1 MNQASFLFH
10 DYETFG
16 ADPKLD
22 RPAQFAAIR
31 TNADFEPIDEPV
43 SILMKP
49 VLDCLPDP
57 VSCLITGLTPQRAEQ
72 EGLDEPAFFAEVHQQ
87 MITPRTCTLG
97 FNSIRFD
104 DEFTRHG
111 FFRNFY
117 EPYAREWQGGNSR
130 FDLLDLT
137 RMCYALRPEGIEWPE
152 HAPGKPSFKLEH
164 LARANR
170 LTHSHA
176 HEALS
181 DVEAT
186 IGLCRLI
193 RTHQPR
199 LFDFLFELRDKRRA
213 GALLDWAKRTPVLH
227 SSSRI
232 PAERGATTIVIPLAQ
247 HPVLPNGVIVFDL
260 MSDPTDLLDLD
271 IDDIRDRVFV
281 DRNALP
287 EDVSRIPLKV
297 VHLNKAPALA
307 PLSVLNGVNT
317 HRIGLDPDRCARHAL
332 RLQAAEVSLASKVRD
347 VFAPLADYPKQDA
360 EAALY
365 DGFLAQAD
373 QALLPKIRRAAPE
386 ALQELAQGLKDARL
400 KELVFRFRARHAA
413 YTLSPAEAST
423 WQRFLNTRLYDA
435 PDRPER
441 SLPARLTQ
449 IAAMRHNPE
458 LRPQDVPILDA
469 VEQWLRALPNRLGL
483 SAEPISTPALD

>member
-1 MNQASFLFH
+1 MTEPSFLFH

-22 RPAQFAAIR
+22 RPAQFAAWR

-57 VSCLITGLTPQRAEQ
+57 VSCLITGLTPQRALR
-72 EGLDEPAFFAEVHQQ
+72 EGLDEPAFFAEIHQQ
-87 MITPRTCTLG
+87 MMVAKTCTLG

-111 FFRNFY
+111 LWRNFY
-117 EPYAREWQGGNSR
+117 DPYAREWQGGNSR
-130 FDLLDLT
+130 FDLLDVA
-137 RMCYALRPEGIEWPE
+137 RMCYALRPQGIAWPE

-164 LARANR
+164 LAAANQ
-170 LTHSHA
+170 LTHTHA

-193 RTHQPR
+193 RQHQPR

-232 PAERGATTIVIPLAQ
+232 PAERGATSMVIPLAQ

-260 MSDPTDLLDLD
+260 MTDPGELLELD
-271 IDDIRDRVFV
+271 AEDIRDRVFV
-281 DRNALP
+281 DRSALP
-287 EDVSRIPLKV
+287 EDVERIPLKV

-307 PLSVLNGVNT
+307 PLSVLAGVDSA
-317 HRIGLDPDRCARHAL
+317 RIGLDPDRCQRHAQ
-332 RLQAAEVSLASKVRD
+332 RLQQADVGLSSKIRE

-365 DGFLAQAD
+365 DGLLSAPD
-373 QALLPKIRRAAPE
+373 QALLPRLRRAAPE
-386 ALQELAQGLKDARL
+386 ALAELSRSLKDTRL
-400 KELVFRFRARHAA
+400 KELCFRFRARHAA
-413 YTLSPAEAST
+413 HTLSPAEASA
-423 WQRFLNTRLYDA
+423 WQRFLSARLYDLRE
-435 PDRPER
+435 RPER
-441 SLPARLTQ
+441 SLPARLQQ
-449 IAAMRHNPE
+449 ISALRQKPD

-469 VEQWLRALPNRLGL
+469 LEQWLQSLPQQLGL
-483 SAEPISTPALD
+483 PDPPSLV

>member
-1 MNQASFLFH
+1 MTQSFLFH

-22 RPAQFAAIR
+22 RPAQFAAWR
-31 TNADFEPIDEPV
+31 TNADFEPIDEPI
-43 SILMKP
+43 SILMRP
-49 VLDCLPDP
+49 VLDCVPDP

-72 EGLDEPAFFAEVHQQ
+72 EGLSEPEFFAEIHQQ
-87 MITPRTCTLG
+87 MMVPKTCTLG

-111 FFRNFY
+111 FWRNFY
-117 EPYAREWQGGNSR
+117 EPYMREWQGGNSR
-130 FDLLDLT
+130 FDLLDVA
-137 RMCYALRPEGIEWPE
+137 RMCYALRPAGLEWPE
-152 HAPGKPSFKLEH
+152 HAAGKPSFKLEH
-164 LARANR
+164 LAAANH
-170 LTHSHA
+170 LTHTQA

-193 RTHQPR
+193 RKHQPR

-213 GALLDWAKRTPVLH
+213 GALLDWAKRVPVLH

-232 PAERGATTIVIPLAQ
+232 PAERGATSMVMPLAQ
-247 HPVLPNGVIVFDL
+247 HPILPNGVIVFDL
-260 MSDPTDLLDLD
+260 MADPSDLLALE

-287 EDVSRIPLKV
+287 EEVERIPLKV

-307 PLSVLNGVNT
+307 PVSVLAGVDCA
-317 HRIGLDPDRCARHAL
+317 RIGLDPARCQRHAEQ
-332 RLQAAEVSLASKVRD
+332 LQQADVGLASKIRE

-365 DGFLAQAD
+365 DGFLSPSD
-373 QALLPKIRRAAPE
+373 QALLPRLRRAAPE
-386 ALQELAQGLKDARL
+386 ALAELATGLKDARL
-400 KELVFRFRARHAA
+400 KELCFRFRARHAA
-413 YTLSPAEAST
+413 HTLSIAEASA
-423 WQRFLNTRLYDA
+423 WQRFLYTRLFDA
-435 PDRPER
+435 RDRPER
-441 SLPARLTQ
+441 SLPARIQQ
-449 IAAMRHNPE
+449 ITELRQKPE
-458 LRPQDVPILDA
+458 LRLQDVPILDA
-469 VEQWLRALPNRLGL
+469 LELWFRALPERLNMPVSG
-483 SAEPISTPALD
+483 ADALPD